1 MEESWDGLG
10 RPGLNGDSASWM
22 VDCHAHVVPS
32 GDDGAGTIDEGRAL
46 IVEAARRG
54 TAVLFATPHV
64 WPHLLLTREREDQIL
79 AGLAALRRRARL
91 DLRLGYELTPSPL
104 LLRQDPRRY
113 ALEGTDCVLVEVP
126 FTGDVE
132 LLVKVAKH
140 IEREGLRPVIAHPER
155 TQAVARDTKVAVG
168 LAERGWILQV
178 NATSMIGHHGPAI
191 ERLAWELLERDIV
204 SVVASDGHSSTRPP
218 HLDCAHELAAERLGQ
233 GAERLFDGSALG
245 VGVVER
251 RRTAR
256 VASA

>member
-1 MEESWDGLG
+1 
-10 RPGLNGDSASWM
+10 M

-32 GDDGAGTIDEGRAL
+32 GDDGAGTTDDGRAL

-64 WPHLLLTREREDQIL
+64 WPHLLLTQEREDQIL
-79 AGLAALRRRARL
+79 AGVAELRRRARL

-104 LLRQDPRRY
+104 LLREDPRRY

-126 FTGDVE
+126 FTGGVDV
-132 LLVKVAKH
+132 LVKVAEH

-155 TQAVARDTKVAVG
+155 THAVARDAKVAIG
-168 LAERGWILQV
+168 FADRGWLLQV
-178 NATSMIGHHGPAI
+178 NATSMIGHHGAAI
-191 ERLAWELLERDIV
+191 ERLAWHLLERNIV
-204 SVVASDGHSSTRPP
+204 SIVASDGHSWTRPP
-218 HLDCAHELAAERLGQ
+218 HLDCAYELARERLGQ

-251 RRTAR
+251 QRTAR
-256 VASA
+256 LASA